1 MGIEDH
7 DATLSSRPRAEPA
20 TSAHHTPTDGIIA
33 GRYRIDKKLGEG
45 GYGAVYRATHV
56 QMGSHVALKL
66 LHHTHSHEAETVRR
80 FELEARRSAQLQ
92 HPHCI
97 RVFDF
102 GPCDES
108 GWFIAMEFLEGRTLA
123 SALETDGW
131 LPVPRALRIL
141 DQTLAALEAA
151 HDLGLVHRDLKPE
164 NIFLTRVAKDPDFVK
179 VLDFGI
185 AKAMQ
190 TNIDAPSITASGV
203 VIGTPTYMSPEQCR
217 GDLVDPRSDLYALG
231 CVAFTLL
238 SGAPP
243 FKRDTLVGYLLA
255 HVQQPPQD
263 LAAVSSQAIP
273 EWLVAWVARCLEK
286 EPSRRFASAEEA
298 RAELALQRSQHVT
311 GPLSGPLTGL
321 PYETVDRLPSPRK
334 TSPRLWLGLGALV
347 VGVAVAL
354 GFTLAAPSA
363 PPATPATTLGQ
374 VAVVTPSRTVVDTP
388 TPTAAVPTSAETAE
402 EPPAPAPPATT
413 QPTAPTT
420 EKPTQASDPTPP
432 TQPPIA
438 EPTSPPPTPTTHVIH
453 LESAPTGARVTHNGT
468 LLGTTPMDIAWP
480 ADTPSP
486 ALHLEAPGHVRLPVS
501 LTDLTT
507 GDTHRVTLTRTRQP
521 LRTST
526 SPATP
531 LTPAATTPKPTPKP
545 TPTTARPPSD
555 FIRIEDSP

>member
-1 MGIEDH
+1 MGIEDP
-7 DATLSSRPRAEPA
+7 DATLSSPPRAEPA
-20 TSAHHTPTDGIIA
+20 TSHSYASPSDGIIA

-45 GYGAVYRATHV
+45 GYGAVYRATHL

-102 GPCDES
+102 GACDDN

-123 SALETDGW
+123 SALQTDGW

-190 TNIDAPSITASGV
+190 SNIDAPSITASGV

-217 GDLVDPRSDLYALG
+217 GDLVDPRSDLYSLG

-255 HVQQPPQD
+255 HVQQPPPD

-298 RAELALQRSQHVT
+298 RAELALQRSQLVT
-311 GPLSGPLTGL
+311 GPHSSQLPAL
-321 PYETVDRLPSPRK
+321 PYDTVDRLPSPRK
-334 TSPRLWLGLGALV
+334 TNPRLWLGLGALA
-347 VGVAVAL
+347 VGVAIAVGL
-354 GFTLAAPSA
+354 MLAEPS
-363 PPATPATTLGQ
+363 TSPATTLEHI
-374 VAVVTPSRTVVDTP
+374 AVVSPSQPVVDTP
-388 TPTAAVPTSAETAE
+388 TPSTPAPTSTDNA
-402 EPPAPAPPATT
+402 PGSPAPTPNPATQALAATSETPTPEPDMAPPTRP
-413 QPTAPTT
+413 PTNEPT
-420 EKPTQASDPTPP
+420 EPLPNPTPM
-432 TQPPIA
+432 
-438 EPTSPPPTPTTHVIH
+438 VIH
-453 LESAPTGARVTHNGT
+453 LESTPAGARVTHNGT
-468 LLGTTPMDIAWP
+468 LLGTTPVDITWP
-480 ADTPSP
+480 ANTPP
-486 ALHLEAPGHVRLPVS
+486 PDLHLEAPGHVRQPVS
-501 LTDLTT
+501 LTRLTS
-507 GDTHRVTLTRTRQP
+507 GETHNVTLTRTRQP
-521 LRTST
+521 SRTST
-526 SPATP
+526 APV
-531 LTPAATTPKPTPKP
+531 TPAATSPKPTTKP